1 MTSRTAAI
9 DEFLAGAG
17 WRAAKHAPLAGDA
30 SFRRYLRLA
39 EGDRQ
44 AVLMDAPPPEE
55 NIRAFIHMARY
66 LKDRGFSAPVVL
78 AADETAGFALLEDLG
93 DDLYLR
99 VLDDGADAEL
109 LYGAAVDL
117 LIALQAGA
125 LPEGVP
131 PYDETRLLNEAR
143 LFIDWY
149 LPALTGAEADRE
161 DRQAFDALWREAF
174 DDLAEQPVVP
184 VLRDYHADNLM
195 WLADRRGIA
204 RVGMLDFQ
212 DAVIGPPAYDLVSL
226 LEDARRDV
234 EAPLVEAMI
243 ARFVAA
249 TGADE
254 AAFRHAYAVLGAQ
267 RNTKII
273 GIFTRLW
280 RRDGKARY
288 LDMIPRVWRHLERD
302 LGHPALSRL
311 RAWLDGQVPPDRRC
325 APAHEDG
332 HMFSTLAHE

>member
-1 MTSRTAAI
+1 MTSRATAT
-9 DEFLAGAG
+9 DKFLAGVG
-17 WRAAKHAPLAGDA
+17 WRAASRVPLAGDA
-30 SFRRYLRLA
+30 SFRRYIRLIG
-39 EGDRQ
+39 GDRG
-44 AVLMDAPPPEE
+44 AVLMDAPPPQE
-55 NIRAFIHMARY
+55 NVQAFVHMARY

-78 AADETAGFALLEDLG
+78 AADETVGFALLEDLG

-99 VLDDGADAEL
+99 VLADGADAEL

-117 LIALQAGA
+117 LVALQAGV

-131 PYDETRLLNEAR
+131 PYDETLLLDEAR

-149 LPALTGAEADRE
+149 LPALTGAEAARE
-161 DRQAFDALWREAF
+161 DRQAFDALWREALG
-174 DDLAEQPVVP
+174 DLADQPIVP

-195 WLADRRGIA
+195 WLADRHGIA
-204 RVGMLDFQ
+204 RVGLLDFQ
-212 DAVIGPPAYDLVSL
+212 DAVIGPPAYDLVAL

-234 EAPLVEAMI
+234 EALLAEAMI

-254 AAFRHAYAVLGAQ
+254 IAFRRAYAVLGAQ

-280 RRDGKARY
+280 RRDGKSRY

-302 LGHPALSRL
+302 LGHPTLTRL
-311 RAWLDGQVPPDRRC
+311 RAWLDDRVPPDRRG
-325 APAHEDG
+325 APVHEEGHVLSTVAHE
-332 HMFSTLAHE
+332 